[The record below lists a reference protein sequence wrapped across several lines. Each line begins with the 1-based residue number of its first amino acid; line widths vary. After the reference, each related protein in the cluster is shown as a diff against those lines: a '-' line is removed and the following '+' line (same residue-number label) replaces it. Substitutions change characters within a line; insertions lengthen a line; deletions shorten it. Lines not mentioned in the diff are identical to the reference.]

1 MQTDIGVVTA
11 QPQPAGSKSLLRSLF
26 EAIRGSSSRDYTSG
40 SIDRAIFM
48 LSVPM
53 VLEMCMESLFG
64 VVDIFWVAKL
74 GKDAMTA
81 AALTEATL
89 AILFAVAMGLS
100 MGTTAIVA
108 RRTGEKRPEEV
119 GVAAVQGILA
129 AVAVSV
135 VVGVLGYLFAAQIL
149 ELMGASPAVVEQ
161 GQSYTRT
168 IYGGTV
174 TIMLL
179 FLLNAVFRGS
189 GDASTAMRSL
199 WLANGINI
207 VLNPLLIFGIG
218 PFPAMGVTGSA
229 MGTNIGRGVGVL
241 FQLFILFQG
250 RGRVKIGAGQLRL
263 DLEVMGR
270 LLKLSL
276 GAFVQYLIPT
286 GSWTAL
292 VRMAATFGSGSV
304 AGYSLAVRILI
315 FAVLPSWGMSN
326 AAATLVGQNLGA
338 GKPERAEQSAWRTAF
353 CNMVFLGIVGVL
365 FLVFAPLIVGWFVY
379 DEEVKAVA
387 ITGLRLFAAGNIFYA
402 YGMVLAQ
409 SFGGAGDT
417 RTPTLINFFCYW
429 MFQIPLAYALAFPL
443 GLKTTG
449 VLLAV
454 PIAESALAAI
464 SIVLFRRGTWKLK
477 KV

>member
-1 MQTDIGVVTA
+1 MQTEIGSA
-11 QPQPAGSKSLLRSLF
+11 ASPPQPEGSKSIWSSLR
-26 EAIRGSSSRDYTSG
+26 EAIRGSSNRDYTSG

-108 RRTGEKRPEEV
+108 RRTGEKRPEEAS
-119 GVAAVQGILA
+119 VAAVQGILA
-129 AVAVSV
+129 AAAVSV
-135 VVGVLGYLFAAQIL
+135 VVGILGLLYAPNIL
-149 ELMGASPAVVEQ
+149 QLMGASPHVVEQ
-161 GQSYTRT
+161 GQGFTRT
-168 IYGGTV
+168 IYGGSAS
-174 TIMLL
+174 ILLL

-189 GDASTAMRSL
+189 GDAATAMRSL
-199 WLANGINI
+199 WLANAINI

-218 PFPAMGVTGSA
+218 PIPAMGVTGSA
-229 MGTNIGRGVGVL
+229 VGTTIGRGTGVL
-241 FQLFILFQG
+241 YQLFILFRGQG
-250 RGRVKIGAGQLRL
+250 RIKIGAGQFRL
-263 DLEVMGR
+263 DRPVMGR

-276 GAFVQYLIPT
+276 GGLFQYLIPT

-292 VRMAATFGSGSV
+292 VRMTATFGSASV

-315 FAVLPSWGMSN
+315 FALLPSWGMSN

-338 GKPERAEQSAWRTAF
+338 GKPDRAEASAWRAGF
-353 CNMVFLGIVGVL
+353 CNMVFLGIVGAL
-365 FLVFAPLIVGWFVY
+365 FLIFAPLLVGWFVQ
-379 DEEVKAVA
+379 DNDVRPVA
-387 ITGLRLFAAGNIFYA
+387 ITALRLFATGNMFYA

-409 SFGGAGDT
+409 SFSGAGDT
-417 RTPTLINFFCYW
+417 RTPTYINFCCYW
-429 MFQIPLAYALAFPL
+429 MFQIPLAYVLAFKV
-443 GLKTTG
+443 GLETAG

-454 PIAESALAAI
+454 PIAEAALAAT
-464 SIVLFRRGTWKLK
+464 SIVLFRRGKWKLK
-477 KV
+477 VV